1 MGSEQGVTWS
11 LWEIHGNPS
20 IDVNIMKIFMRGIT
34 IFWDVIGVING
45 DVTNKNE

>member
-1 MGSEQGVTWS
+1 MGSDEGVTWS

-20 IDVNIMKIFMRGIT
+20 IDVNIMKIWGGIT
-34 IFWDVIGVING
+34 IFWDVTGVING